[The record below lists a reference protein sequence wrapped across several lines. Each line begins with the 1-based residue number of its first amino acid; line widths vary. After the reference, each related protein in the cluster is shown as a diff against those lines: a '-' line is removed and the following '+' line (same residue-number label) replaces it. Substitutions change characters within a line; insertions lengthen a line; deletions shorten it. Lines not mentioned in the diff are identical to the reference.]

1 LRLKDISA
9 GAVANA
15 LATRAHP
22 LQRANLVATA
32 NGTLEL
38 RWTGSPKSA
47 EAEVAVNLAAPAVS
61 GENAMPVNGSV
72 RATYRAASDEL
83 EIGQLEAASRASEVH
98 ASGRLASHGAVK
110 LTAHTSN
117 LGEWQNILAAA
128 GTPLRIPAEL
138 HGRASFSGTAS
149 GRLSDVMLQGNVQ
162 AE

>member
-1 LRLKDISA
+1 QQISLNRLEARLLGGGAGGDAVIANWQEQKPGQFARNAGQQKGSVRLRLKDISA

-47 EAEVAVNLAAPAVS
+47 EAEVAVNLTAPAVS

-83 EIGQLEAASRASEVH
+83 EIAQLEAASRASEVH
-98 ASGRLASHGAVK
+98 ASGRFAS
-110 LTAHTSN
+110 
-117 LGEWQNILAAA
+117 
-128 GTPLRIPAEL
+128 
-138 HGRASFSGTAS
+138 
-149 GRLSDVMLQGNVQ
+149 
-162 AE
+162 